1 MSRDSSSR
9 NSSARRRRPCCFGG
23 SCRFCPNRPTRSSF
37 ARSRPVGDIASRALS
52 VHPRFG
58 AETDR
63 VPDLSEHSE
72 NIRWHELLAA
82 EDGSPAG
89 GAPNARIPRPV
100 SQPASPVARVS
111 WRARFADPMV
121 AAVVALG
128 ITQITAWGTS
138 YYCLGVLAAPISQDM
153 GWSRG
158 FVFLG
163 FTVALLTMGIVSTA
177 VGRAIDRRGA
187 RAVMTLGTVVVSAGL
202 FALAHVHSA
211 ATYLVVWAFLG
222 LGMRLCLYD
231 AAFAALVQVTPS
243 RGRMAI
249 SYLTLFG
256 AFASSV
262 FWLIGHALN
271 EQVGWRQTLVWFALI
286 NLAVCLPLHWLGL
299 ARRETVD
306 AGGTRTAGAAA
317 SPDGPPLEGR
327 TRSVAI
333 ALFAVIMSLNGFVF
347 GVISV
352 QLVPLLEA
360 AGLATAA
367 AVWVAS
373 LKGVAQFGGR
383 VVEILFGRNLRSI
396 TVGRI
401 AVAVLPPS
409 LLLLLAGTGSL
420 PLVVAFTLLMGASQ
434 GVITIVRGAVPLAL
448 FGAKGYGAVLGVIAT
463 PVLVVNAASPTV
475 FAWIVD
481 HWGWGPARASLL
493 ASCSAAWLAMEL
505 MSRWYERRRE
515 IAPNGAREADVEA
528 VRQ

>member
-1 MSRDSSSR
+1 MSR
-9 NSSARRRRPCCFGG
+9 
-23 SCRFCPNRPTRSSF
+23 
-37 ARSRPVGDIASRALS
+37 
-52 VHPRFG
+52 
-58 AETDR
+58 
-63 VPDLSEHSE
+63 
-72 NIRWHELLAA
+72 AA
-82 EDGSPAG
+82 ASPARAG
-89 GAPNARIPRPV
+89 
-100 SQPASPVARVS
+100 
-111 WRARFADPMV
+111 WRARLTDPM
-121 AAVVALG
+121 ASAVLALG

-138 YYCLGVLAAPISQDM
+138 YYCLGVLAGPISQDT

-163 FTVALLTMGIVSTA
+163 FTVALLTMGLVSSA
-177 VGRAIDRRGA
+177 VGGAVDRRGA
-187 RAVMTLGTVVVSAGL
+187 RAVMTLGTLLVSAGL
-202 FALAHVHSA
+202 FALAHVRSEA
-211 ATYLVVWAFLG
+211 AYLAVWAFLG

-231 AAFAALVQVTPS
+231 AAFAALVQVVPS
-243 RGRMAI
+243 RGRTAI

-262 FWLIGHALN
+262 FWVVGHALN
-271 EQVGWRQTLVWFALI
+271 EQVGWRQTLVLFAVI
-286 NLAVCLPLHWLGL
+286 NLVVCLPLHWFGL
-299 ARRETVD
+299 ARRETPET
-306 AGGTRTAGAAA
+306 AAAPAGAPAA
-317 SPDGPPLEGR
+317 VGDGAPLEGR
-327 TRSVAI
+327 ARSVALV
-333 ALFAVIMSLNGFVF
+333 LFALIMSLNGFVF

-383 VVEILFGRNLRSI
+383 VVEILFARNLRAI

-401 AVAVLPPS
+401 AVGVLPPS

-420 PLVVAFTLLMGASQ
+420 PLIVAFTLLMGASQ

-448 FGAKGYGAVLGVIAT
+448 FGAKGYGAVLGAIAT

-481 HWGWGPARASLL
+481 RWGWDTGRVSLL

-505 MSRWYERRRE
+505 MSRWYERRR
-515 IAPNGAREADVEA
+515 GAGVVGTGGPRT
-528 VRQ
+528 RSSGRRSR